1 MQSKPIDT
9 GRLGVMRC
17 VIAPE
22 ARMTPDGE
30 VRRDREGQP
39 QWITGLSVRQAEGRR
54 TDVIHVVVAGAQP
67 QGIAEGAEVRV
78 TGLWANEWEVD
89 GRSGTSW
96 RADAITPVTA
106 SGGSGA
112 GAGTGNSTGQRGKAS
127 GDA

>member
-9 GRLGVMRC
+9 ARLGVMRC

-22 ARMTPDGE
+22 ARMTPEGE

-54 TDVIHVVVAGAQP
+54 TDVIHVVVSGAQP
-67 QGIAEGAEVRV
+67 QGIVEGAEVRV
-78 TGLWANEWEVD
+78 TDLWANEWEVD

-96 RADAITPVTA
+96 RAEAITTAPA
-106 SGGSGA
+106 SGGSN
-112 GAGTGNSTGQRGKAS
+112 AGTSSGNSAAPRGKAS
-127 GDA
+127 GDS